1 MLLRVCACLP
11 TAPKCGTAVPGCVLQ
26 DSGWRHLWL
35 APSAAMALQLTHALL
50 QAPAFAL
57 VVFAMS
63 WSLPLSNLCLCIKS
77 WKLCGGRNDMYQW

>member
-1 MLLRVCACLP
+1 
-11 TAPKCGTAVPGCVLQ
+11 
-26 DSGWRHLWL
+26 
-35 APSAAMALQLTHALL
+35 MALQLTHALL